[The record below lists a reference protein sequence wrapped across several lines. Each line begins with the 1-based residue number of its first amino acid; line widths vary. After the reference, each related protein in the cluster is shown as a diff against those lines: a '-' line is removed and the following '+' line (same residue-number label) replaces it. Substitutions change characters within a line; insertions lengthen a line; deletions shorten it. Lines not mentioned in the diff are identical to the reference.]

1 MEGKEPYSS
10 SGFSSYYIQNR
21 PIHAQVSSEGPTHLT
36 GLHSLHG
43 SHVGFHPNPISPPG
57 ALSMQ
62 HSHIGSGFEMDPPSS
77 HQTVPPS
84 TLIQGEVPVKKKRG
98 RPRKYGPDGKA
109 PSDALQSQA
118 SRYGNESGS
127 GGSALVSMPGDDSQ
141 KKRRGRPPG
150 TGRKQQLA
158 SLGEWFSGSA
168 GTGFTPH
175 VIIIHPDEDVVS
187 KIMAFS
193 NQGPRAVSILSANGS
208 VSTVTLCQSESSGV
222 VTYEGLFEI
231 LSLSGSYLLT
241 ESNGARTRSGGLTIT
256 LSGPDGRVLG
266 GILGGVLRAST
277 SVQVVIGSFLYG
289 ISKSKSKNKNRE
301 ESDLGEKDN
310 APSGTI
316 PGQIQHQNLTAIP
329 PSESWP
335 GSRLLD
341 MRTSNIDINLT
352 RG

>member
-21 PIHAQVSSEGPTHLT
+21 PMPASVSGAGPRHLT
-36 GLHSLHG
+36 GLHSFHG

-57 ALSMQ
+57 VLSMQ
-62 HSHIGSGFEMDPPSS
+62 HSNIGLGFDMEPPSS
-77 HQTVPPS
+77 HQTVPSGAIP
-84 TLIQGEVPVKKKRG
+84 QGEVHVKKKRG

-109 PSDALQSQA
+109 PSQVVQSQA
-118 SRYGNESGS
+118 LRSANESGS
-127 GGSALVSMPGDDSQ
+127 AGNALASVPGDDAQ
-141 KKRRGRPPG
+141 KKKRGRPPG

-168 GTGFTPH
+168 GTAFTPH
-175 VIIIHPDEDVVS
+175 VIIIRPDEDIVS

-241 ESNGARTRSGGLTIT
+241 ESDSSRTKSGGLTIT

-266 GILGGVLRAST
+266 GILGGVLIAST
-277 SVQVVIGSFLYG
+277 SVQVVIGSFMYG
-289 ISKSKSKNKNRE
+289 ISKSKTKNKNRE
-301 ESDLGEKDN
+301 DSDLGKRED
-310 APSGTI
+310 APTGSMPT
-316 PGQIQHQNLTAIP
+316 PIQHQNMISIQP
-329 PSESWP
+329 NESWP

-341 MRTSNIDINLT
+341 MRTSSIDINLT